1 MLMANS
7 DDSTDTLRAT
17 AQLTIF
23 RNRDGKIEYLFL
35 KRQNDSD
42 QEDLH
47 PWQPVAQSLDNDNHV
62 SDELLKQAAAEQA
75 GIKDFT
81 YLSDEL
87 SEYEWYADDQNGR
100 DVVYAAEVSNDTA
113 IFPDLHRYSEFE
125 WLPFSMALS
134 RLRWSGG
141 KTSLRRLQA
150 DLEARL

>member
-1 MLMANS
+1 MATS
-7 DDSTDTLRAT
+7 DDSKGDSLRAT

-23 RNRDGKIEYLFL
+23 RNRGGKIEYLFL
-35 KRQNDSD
+35 KRQNDD
-42 QEDLH
+42 GADELH
-47 PWQPVAQSLDNDNHV
+47 LWQPVSQAIDSDNQVND
-62 SDELLKQAAAEQA
+62 DLLREAAAEQA
-75 GIKDFT
+75 GIKDFK
-81 YLSDEL
+81 YLSEEL

-100 DVVYAAEVSNDTA
+100 DVVFAAEVGDETA